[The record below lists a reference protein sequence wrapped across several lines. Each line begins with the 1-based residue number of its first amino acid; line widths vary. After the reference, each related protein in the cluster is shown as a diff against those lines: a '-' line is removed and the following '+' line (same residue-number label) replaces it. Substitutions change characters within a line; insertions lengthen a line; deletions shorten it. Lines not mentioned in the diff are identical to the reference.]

1 MIARSRP
8 DLSGLFSGESLAVLV
23 DLHSITFYTDSSGVA
38 NASVARFRTRIVAMA
53 KVVKV
58 TDEVVKLTTHLAK
71 TAENAH
77 KW

>member
-1 MIARSRP
+1 
-8 DLSGLFSGESLAVLV
+8 
-23 DLHSITFYTDSSGVA
+23 
-38 NASVARFRTRIVAMA
+38 VAMA

-58 TDEVVKLTTHLAK
+58 IDEVVKLTTHLAK